1 MGPRSANTRSV
12 SPAPF
17 AIPDPS
23 HNRRPSVPSGLSA
36 SPSNVPP
43 VAPPPAR
50 SLKLQIPGLP
60 APPTKPKL
68 GKLAL
73 QIPIAGNGGAQETSP
88 QLNSAFEPGGYYG
101 GPLAMPSELS
111 SENPGE
117 EVTMR
122 PPSHVTPKPPDTV
135 QDIEAMLRGMK
146 LKTTHHPPPDPI
158 SALSDQEEVS
168 RLPLPSASTDW
179 SDDMLEEV
187 ARLGE
192 GAGGAVHH
200 VRDKK
205 TGIFM
210 ARKTITTREAP
221 MKQLLRELDIISST
235 AHPNIVLFYGAYMSP
250 SSSEVKILME
260 YAPGGSLE
268 SIGKRV
274 ADRGGRVGEKVA
286 GRLAE
291 GVSASFVEGR
301 ALILIVICMQ
311 VLQGL
316 AYLHSKK
323 TIHRDIKPS
332 NILLSREGIVK
343 LCDFGVSG
351 ELVESWAGTF
361 TGTSFYMAVS
371 IIISPAIFLAFYLQL
386 LARTHIW
393 ERIYHSI

>member
-1 MGPRSANTRSV
+1 MSNQLADPPPRPRTPTAHLSPSMQAPTHRPMGPRSNPRSV

-17 AIPDPS
+17 AIPDQS
-23 HNRRPSVPSGLSA
+23 HNRRPSIPSGLSS

-43 VAPPPAR
+43 LAPSPGAG
-50 SLKLQIPGLP
+50 SLKLQIPGAP
-60 APPTKPKL
+60 APPSKPKL

-73 QIPIAGNGGAQETSP
+73 QIPASNGIGGMGGPQAASP

-111 SENPGE
+111 SETPGD

-135 QDIEAMLRGMK
+135 QDIEAMLREMK
-146 LKTTHHPPPDPI
+146 LGRGKITQPPPPDPV

-168 RLPLPSASTDW
+168 KIPLPSASTDW
-179 SDDMLEEV
+179 SDAMLEEV

-205 TGIFM
+205 SGLFM

-260 YAPGGSLE
+260 YCPGGSLE

-274 ADRGGRVGEKVA
+274 AERGGRVGEKVA

-291 GVSASFVEGR
+291 GVSVPFPWRR
-301 ALILIVICMQ
+301 AWV
-311 VLQGL
+311 
-316 AYLHSKK
+316 
-323 TIHRDIKPS
+323 
-332 NILLSREGIVK
+332 
-343 LCDFGVSG
+343 
-351 ELVESWAGTF
+351 
-361 TGTSFYMAVS
+361 
-371 IIISPAIFLAFYLQL
+371 
-386 LARTHIW
+386 
-393 ERIYHSI
+393 

>member
-1 MGPRSANTRSV
+1 MSNQLADPPPRPRTPTSHLSPSILAPAHRPMGPRSNPRSV

-17 AIPDPS
+17 PIPDSS
-23 HNRRPSVPSGLSA
+23 HNRRPSVPSGLSV
-36 SPSNVPP
+36 SPSNASYL
-43 VAPPPAR
+43 APPPAR
-50 SLKLQIPGLP
+50 SLKLQTPGPP
-60 APPTKPKL
+60 APSSKPKL

-73 QIPIAGNGGAQETSP
+73 QIPASNSIAGNGDTQDAS

-146 LKTTHHPPPDPI
+146 LKTTQHPPPDPI

-168 RLPLPSASTDW
+168 RLPIPSASTDW
-179 SDDMLEEV
+179 SDAMLEEI

-200 VRDKK
+200 VKDKK
-205 TGIFM
+205 TGTYM

-260 YAPGGSLE
+260 YCPGLSLE
-268 SIGKRV
+268 SIGKRM
-274 ADRGGRVGEKVA
+274 AERGGRVGEKVA

-291 GVSASFVEGR
+291 GVSNSLIRRR
-301 ALILIVICMQ
+301 A
-311 VLQGL
+311 
-316 AYLHSKK
+316 
-323 TIHRDIKPS
+323 
-332 NILLSREGIVK
+332 
-343 LCDFGVSG
+343 
-351 ELVESWAGTF
+351 
-361 TGTSFYMAVS
+361 
-371 IIISPAIFLAFYLQL
+371 
-386 LARTHIW
+386 
-393 ERIYHSI
+393 